1 MGGWPCAG
9 VISHNARNAMPPL
22 KWGRT
27 LTIMKLHPSLAA
39 LVFALS
45 CACPTAWS
53 EVTGGPLTDAAAGTT
68 AAPGA
73 GNWSAA
79 LEKAPSDNATA
90 DLSKDLSAEA
100 RILNEHL
107 ANFDKPG
114 QIPDAKKPG
123 DKTAAMPS
131 AAASGAKAA
140 IDVPD
145 DWGSE
150 WANKIRDFFRP
161 IHKGVANSEVVQAV
175 RELESVIPKKRESD
189 EAAAAPPIAPLI
201 LQPMGPLTTEEQR
214 QRDKL
219 ASSIAMEQL
228 IDEVKPFAYGLLALL
243 VLGYLGVVTWR
254 FVSWKQGK
262 SGKRIH
268 RARVARN
275 RRSGSQS
282 RTPSEPAD
290 ERNADGPRSRS
301 GALASRAAPLS
312 SRAAPLASRAAPL
325 QNESQNERLSP

>member
-1 MGGWPCAG
+1 MRSWPCAG
-9 VISHNARNAMPPL
+9 MISHNARNAMPPL
-22 KWGRT
+22 KWGQI
-27 LTIMKLHPSLAA
+27 LTIMKFHPTLAA

-45 CACPTAWS
+45 TTCPTAWS
-53 EVTGGPLTDAAAGTT
+53 EVTSGQATDTAAGAA

-79 LEKAPSDNATA
+79 LEKPTADNGTA

-100 RILNEHL
+100 RILNDHL

-123 DKTAAMPS
+123 DKTATMPGT
-131 AAASGAKAA
+131 AASGAKAA
-140 IDVPD
+140 ADAPA

-161 IHKGVANSEVVQAV
+161 IHKEVANSDVVQAV

-189 EAAAAPPIAPLI
+189 DTAAAPPPAAPLI
-201 LQPMGPLTTEEQR
+201 LEPVGPLTSEEQR
-214 QRDKL
+214 RRDKL

-228 IDEVKPFAYGLLALL
+228 IDDIKPYGYGLLALM

-254 FVSWKQGK
+254 FLSWKQGK

-268 RARVARN
+268 RARVAR
-275 RRSGSQS
+275 RRRTRQS
-282 RTPSEPAD
+282 VASESAD
-290 ERNADGPRSRS
+290 QSDPDGPKSRS
-301 GALASRAAPLS
+301 GALTSRAAPLS